1 MQHEVEGFVALDQP
15 GHTDLTRLNSTLL
28 ELKKQ
33 LDRYSRLTSLAVEGR
48 DLDAQQM
55 LSRTGNPVPRLL
67 ESLTATKAAVESF
80 PVQSHV
86 QEAANRSK
94 LHYHE
99 TLERVLDESG
109 LRRNGQWPSYV
120 IEDVVRLELNL
131 ERYEAL
137 IDGKGAGSLEPTRL
151 VERIK
156 TRLSELFDE
165 SLDVVAF
172 LGSLQRAQ
180 EKVATDQGQAPTDY
194 IDIRKVYGV
203 IRSGGERGRYSED
216 KFGADVYR
224 LFCKGRLQTR
234 DGLTLELSPAQSASG
249 GIYIPAPSGGNYIAA
264 LRFIDGE
271 PGG

>member
-1 MQHEVEGFVALDQP
+1 MEGSVTRDQP
-15 GHTDLTRLNSTLL
+15 GNTDLTRLHSTLVGL
-28 ELKKQ
+28 RKQ

-48 DLDAQQM
+48 DLDAKQM

-67 ESLTATKAAVESF
+67 ECLTATKAAVESF
-80 PVQSHV
+80 PLQSHI
-86 QEAANRSK
+86 QEAANWSR

-99 TLERVLDESG
+99 TLERALDESG
-109 LRRNGQWPSYV
+109 IRRNGQWPSYV

-151 VERIK
+151 VDRIK
-156 TRLSELFDE
+156 ARLNELFDE
-165 SLDVVAF
+165 SLDLVAF
-172 LGSLQRAQ
+172 LGSLQSAQ
-180 EKVATDQGQAPTDY
+180 GKVAADQGQSPTDY
-194 IDIRKVYGV
+194 VDIRKVFGV
-203 IRSGGERGRYSED
+203 IRSRGERGRYSED

-224 LFCKGRLQTR
+224 LFCQGRPKTP

-249 GIYIPAPSGGNYIAA
+249 GIYIPAPGGGNYIAA